1 MIEIYIYDDFNPH
14 FVNGET
20 GRSVPVLN
28 EDGNII
34 SDIRH
39 GKAVD
44 STSGSE
50 VFV

>member
-1 MIEIYIYDDFNPH
+1 MMISILV
-14 FVNGET
+14 FVNGKT

-39 GKAVD
+39 GKGVD
-44 STSGSE
+44 LASGSE
-50 VFV
+50 VFFFK

>member
-1 MIEIYIYDDFNPH
+1 MMISILI

-20 GRSVPVLN
+20 GRTVPVLN

-44 STSGSE
+44 LASGSE
-50 VFV
+50 VFVFK